1 MQIERAEKKRGG
13 GGLTGEA
20 SSGEDVQKVDGELAL
35 VVGDSE
41 EVADDMRMTM
51 QNLNV

>member
-20 SSGEDVQKVDGELAL
+20 SSGEDVHKVDGEPAP
-35 VVGDSE
+35 VVGDGE
-41 EVADDMRMTM
+41 EVADGVQTMMT
-51 QNLNV
+51 NPNV